1 MLVVQLWFI
10 VYHLIISDNSA
21 HLADEYT
28 TTASYSGHVYQ
39 PVAPPEQTEHIDSY
53 EEEPPL
59 LEGNK
64 KYL

>member
-1 MLVVQLWFI
+1 MQLWFI

-21 HLADEYT
+21 NLAEEYT
-28 TTASYSGHVYQ
+28 TPASYTGQVYQ
-39 PVAPPEQTEHIDSY
+39 PVAPPEQTDCIDSD

-64 KYL
+64 NSL